1 MGKTRDSDGLGD
13 ARRAEERDGTRDADP
28 GEEARG
34 AADGAGTRGR
44 DAPRQRDA
52 TRKPD
57 AAQEPDATRH
67 PDAPQESDGT
77 RVPGRT
83 RKPDTTETPNPQQ
96 KPRLRDRRRGRRVLG
111 RRKKR
116 AGDAQPGVSES
127 EQLLFGGPLRYDM
140 GWNRHTDAFLELNL
154 RAMVTRLPEL
164 LGASCRLA
172 WQADPRAARAVL
184 AAEVGRG
191 VAQAVGLLAMNSV
204 LGRLIA
210 GGAIGD
216 RLRDAV
222 PVLAVMAAVA
232 LVGALLRAA
241 STWATGRLEPKVER
255 VATELYLERAAAVE
269 LAAIEDHAFHKL
281 LDTAQY
287 GAGSA
292 RRMISYATRVVS
304 ALISLVAAASVL
316 TVLHP
321 VLLPLL
327 ATMTLPTAWGALTNA
342 RRRYESWHT
351 WVQHARASRLVS
363 GLLTEPEAAPEIR
376 VHGVGPFLLRHY
388 RTMAETAEAEQAR
401 LARLAART
409 GVIASAWTGI
419 TTVATYATLAGL
431 LLAGA
436 MALSVAGTAVIA
448 IRTGSSSLDNLVV
461 AVNSLH
467 EDALFVG
474 DLQRLYVEA
483 AERAIPVGGDALPE
497 DPREIRFEHV
507 SFSYPGEPARPALDD
522 VTLSLPL
529 GRIVALVGENGSG
542 KTTLVKLL
550 AGLYRPDSGRI
561 LWDGVDAAT
570 ADRYQLAER
579 VAMVAQDFK
588 RWPFTAR
595 VNVAIGRS
603 SAPLTEDR
611 MASALAEAGAED
623 VVAGLPRGLD
633 TLLARQF
640 SGGHELSGGQWQR
653 LGISRAA
660 YRRGRILVV
669 DEPTA
674 ALDARAELEVFE
686 KIRAL
691 ASTGQTVVLI
701 THRLASVRHAD
712 LVHVLDRGR
721 LAESGTPEELLA
733 GGGIYAELYSLQ
745 AEQFTAPVPAPEA
758 G

>member
-1 MGKTRDSDGLGD
+1 MAESQDSGGRGKG
-13 ARRAEERDGTRDADP
+13 
-28 GEEARG
+28 RG
-34 AADGAGTRGR
+34 
-44 DAPRQRDA
+44 
-52 TRKPD
+52 
-57 AAQEPDATRH
+57 
-67 PDAPQESDGT
+67 S
-77 RVPGRT
+77 
-83 RKPDTTETPNPQQ
+83 
-96 KPRLRDRRRGRRVLG
+96 GRRE
-111 RRKKR
+111 KKR
-116 AGDAQPGVSES
+116 GDGPPEVSES
-127 EQLLFGGPLRYDM
+127 EQLLFGGPLRYDL
-140 GWNRHTDAFLELNL
+140 GWNQHRDAFLELNF
-154 RAMVTRLPEL
+154 RAMVTRLPAL
-164 LGASCRLA
+164 LGSSFRLA
-172 WQADPRAARAVL
+172 WQADRRAARIVL
-184 AAEVGRG
+184 AAEGGRG
-191 VAQAVGLLAMNSV
+191 AAQAVGLLAMNSV
-204 LGRLIA
+204 LGRLIG

-222 PVLAVMAAVA
+222 PVLAAMATVA
-232 LVGALLRAA
+232 LLGALLRGA
-241 STWATGRLEPKVER
+241 STYATGRLEPKVER

-292 RRMISYATRVVS
+292 RRMISYSTRVVS
-304 ALISLVAAASVL
+304 ALISLIAAAGVL

-327 ATMTLPTAWGALTNA
+327 ATMTLPTAWSALTNA

-351 WVQHARASRLVS
+351 WVQHARAGYLLS
-363 GLLTEPEAAPEIR
+363 GLLTEPAAAPEIR

-388 RTMAETAEAEQAR
+388 HAMSETAEAEQAR

-409 GVIASAWTGI
+409 GLIAAAWTGLAN
-419 TTVATYATLAGL
+419 VATYATLGGL

-474 DLQRLYVEA
+474 DLQKLYVEA
-483 AERAIPVGGDALPE
+483 AERAIPVGGDPLPE
-497 DPREIRFEHV
+497 DPREIRFENV
-507 SFSYPGEPARPALDD
+507 TFSYPGESARPALDD
-522 VTLSLPL
+522 VTLTLPL

-542 KTTLVKLL
+542 KTTLIKLL
-550 AGLYRPDSGRI
+550 AGLYKPDGGRI

-570 ADRYQLAER
+570 ADRHQLAER

-603 SAPLTEDR
+603 SAPLTEER
-611 MASALAEAGAED
+611 MTTSLTEAGAED
-623 VVAGLPRGLD
+623 VVADLPRGLD

-640 SGGHELSGGQWQR
+640 NGGHELSGGQWQR
-653 LGISRAA
+653 LGVARAA

-691 ASTGQTVVLI
+691 ASAGQTVVLI

-712 LVHVLDRGR
+712 LVHVLDQGR
-721 LAESGTPEELLA
+721 LAESGTPDELLA
-733 GGGIYAELYSLQ
+733 SGGIYAELYSLQ
-745 AEQFTAPVPAPEA
+745 AEQYTAPVPKP